1 MNENNVKQI
10 LEMQEENYTNRIGT
24 TFGIF
29 RIDDVKYNWQA
40 HTQEWVITCTKC
52 GHSETVTKSVG
63 WDWLRGK
70 GRSRDKCKNCRKLEL
85 ESKKSEKIKKEHELQ
100 AKLDS
105 IVGQEING
113 WLVTARNG
121 KKYDCVCNVCGK
133 SKKLSYA
140 DLVENCIK
148 CSMCDKND
156 FSDPDFIGKRY
167 GNLTVLKYI
176 GGQFLTKCDCGFEK
190 QVKCSSIVN
199 GRTTTCGRHICE
211 YHKKAMNYYG
221 KHGELVREVGE
232 ETENEIYEYLVNLG
246 YSVERTP
253 VSGDYG
259 VDLICIGRKGERVAI
274 QIKNNKTTRSK
285 TDVHAVQE
293 VFSGGHYYDCDKFA
307 VVSYTGYTDNARK
320 MADKLGVML
329 CNEKCELYN
338 ANQRFHGNIKNY
350 WVVNGIVEAM
360 VDTFRREGWDDD
372 TSRYVNM
379 TYEQVK
385 EYYKDKSERK
395 NQLKIIAEKGLSVSM
410 VEYRMKH
417 MGMTFEQAV
426 NEPKR
431 TMGRPRK
438 QGESA

>member
-29 RIDDVKYNWQA
+29 RIDNVKYNWQA

-52 GHSETVTKSVG
+52 GHSETVTGSVG
-63 WDWLRGK
+63 RDWLRGK
-70 GRSRDKCKNCRKLEL
+70 GRCRDKCKNCRKLEL

-121 KKYDCVCNVCGK
+121 KTYDCVCNVCDK

-167 GNLTVLKYI
+167 GNLTVLKHI
-176 GGQFLTKCDCGFEK
+176 GGQFLVKCDCGFEK
-190 QVKCSSIVN
+190 QVKCSAIAN
-199 GRTTTCGRHICE
+199 GKTTTCGRHICE
-211 YHKKAMNYYG
+211 CHKKAMNYYG
-221 KHGELVREVGE
+221 KHAELVREVGA
-232 ETENEIYEYLVNLG
+232 ETENEVYEYLVGLG

-253 VSGDYG
+253 FSQDYG
-259 VDLICIGRKGERVAI
+259 VDLICIGRSGERVAI
-274 QIKNNKTTRSK
+274 QIKNNQTTDSR
-285 TDVHAVQE
+285 TNVHAVQE

-320 MADKLGVML
+320 MADKLGVLL

-338 ANQRFHGNIKNY
+338 TKQRFHGNIKNY
-350 WVVNGIVEAM
+350 WLVNGIVEPM
-360 VDTFRREGWDDD
+360 IDTFRREGWVGDP
-372 TSRYVNM
+372 SRYIDM

-385 EYYKDKSERK
+385 DHYKSKDERN
-395 NQLKIIAEKGLSVSM
+395 NQLKIIAEKGLSVPM

-426 NEPKR
+426 NEPKHQ
-431 TMGRPRK
+431 MGRPRK